1 MTNVTCSVAQRCGG
15 CPLLD
20 LSEDAARE
28 RKTHEL
34 RRALVHELGDEFE
47 AIPIEWFSLHTVS
60 GYRHRLR
67 LKIEKDGKIRFF
79 NQEKSLD
86 CAVLEPGL
94 RKQVPELLAFANELD
109 GALEELCHLEVRA
122 RDLDGRYGAC
132 FYPRN
137 AKQQPSMTLLKALN
151 QLNTHWLWAVAHDEA
166 TIPYQR
172 HALLQSYH
180 YVPLTSFLQVN
191 RAVNDTLVSKVVE
204 GAIARNLHSFCDLY
218 AGAGNFTLPLLSH
231 GLHGT
236 AVEYD
241 ENAMSACE
249 LSAIVQGLS
258 RGQFLTGDTHERAQE
273 LAQRGERFE
282 LVLIDPPRA
291 GAKDAL
297 RTLAS
302 LSTSHIVYCS
312 CNPASLA
319 RDLSQLM
326 FDGWHVESIT
336 AYDMFEGTKHL
347 ETCVWLGKSR

>member
-34 RRALVHELGDEFE
+34 KRALVRELGDDFE
-47 AIPIEWFSLHTVS
+47 AFPIDWISLHTAS

-67 LKIEKDGKIRFF
+67 LKIDLDGKIRFF
-79 NQEKSLD
+79 NQEKSID

-94 RKQVPELLAFANELD
+94 RKKVPELLAFANELD

-122 RDLDGRYGAC
+122 CDLDGRYGAC
-132 FYPRN
+132 FYPRD

-151 QLNTHWLWAVAHDEA
+151 QLKPDWLWAVAHDDA

-172 HALLQSYH
+172 HKLLQYYH
-180 YVPLTSFLQVN
+180 FVPLTSFLQVN
-191 RAVNDTLVSKVVE
+191 RAVNDALVSKVVE

-231 GLHGT
+231 GLRGT

-241 ENAMSACE
+241 ARAMSACE
-249 LSAIVQGLS
+249 LSAFLQGYS
-258 RGQFLTGDTHERAQE
+258 HGQFMVGDTLERANE
-273 LAQRGERFE
+273 LTQRGERFE

-297 RTLAS
+297 LTLAS

-319 RDLSQLM
+319 RNLRKLILDN
-326 FDGWHVESIT
+326 WHVESVA

-347 ETCVWLGKSR
+347 ETCVWLEKV